1 MANLLVRGGLPCT
14 QHALPGAVQASFTYE
29 KLIFVS
35 HVMFPKFLGVPVS
48 CRGWISKSGQYRT
61 HLPSSVRNYSCSCST
76 RPYAPGQVPV
86 DKKGG
91 CDGRIRSS
99 VKRCKRATLDAPSA
113 DLAAPNSAFLL
124 LLCLRR
130 SVGGAC
136 LPCRRRSL

>member
-1 MANLLVRGGLPCT
+1 
-14 QHALPGAVQASFTYE
+14 
-29 KLIFVS
+29 
-35 HVMFPKFLGVPVS
+35 MFPKFLGVPVS

-113 DLAAPNSAFLL
+113 AFDGHWVRGTDAGAGCWELVLALALILVLIA
-124 LLCLRR
+124 LRR
-130 SVGGAC
+130 CYLETPVLARPYFTDASQLLDVT
-136 LPCRRRSL
+136 PPS